1 MCSFIHGLWPEIKFY
16 FIVIQISLSAGLFYD
31 GIDNGIGTEMALLEA
46 NKLNAAF
53 ARAIWEE
60 EKERERLEREKE
72 KEAADKYKAERE
84 KGDESSQ
91 KDQGDENKGTY
102 VCAWVHVCVRGC
114 MRGCA

>member
-1 MCSFIHGLWPEIKFY
+1 MST
-16 FIVIQISLSAGLFYD
+16 GLFYD

-84 KGDESSQ
+84 KGDESPP
-91 KDQGDENKGTY
+91 KEQGDENKGIY
-102 VCAWVHVCVRGC
+102 VCVRGC
-114 MRGCA
+114 MCVCVGACGAVLDCMLVCIVQGFSILSFTFS